1 MFGLRR
7 LSIAAMVLVCVSA
20 FAQNTTGVLT
30 SRYDNARTGQTRS
43 ETTLTTTNVTVNTFG
58 KVFSY
63 TVDGQVYA
71 QPLLAYNVNIPG
83 QGVHNVLYVVTQ
95 MDSVFAFD
103 ASGTT
108 TTPLWQDSFINL
120 AQGIGPVPCGTDG
133 SGSDIS
139 CGVYPYYGITGTPVI
154 DGATNTMYLV
164 ARTYNSNTNAG
175 YQTLHALD
183 ITTGAEKFGG
193 PVQISGTVQGSG
205 VGSQGGTI
213 TFNPLADIQRAGLLL
228 ISGVTTANTA
238 KSPVKT
244 IYIGWAGAAH
254 GWIMGYNASTL
265 AQTAIFATTPNAG
278 IGGVWQSGNGLAAD
292 SAGNIYAAVGDALF
306 DANTGGTDYGD
317 TLMRMDSNLNVLDY
331 FTPMDQG
338 CRQENDMDLAS
349 SGPLLL
355 PTQTGQ
361 YPAEIVQSGKG
372 GNPCEGTAFIYLVDR
387 YNMGKYNANQD
398 NIIQEI
404 SGAPAGYWSSPAY
417 WSTTG
422 MQAIYYAGVVLEGGT
437 GDNLKMYT
445 LTNGQLSTAPAAQS
459 SNVFPIGATPTVS
472 SNGNSNGIVWAIQRN
487 DPLGL
492 SPGQQPAVLYAY
504 DATNLATLYNSA
516 ENTTRDQGGCANK
529 FAVPTVAQGLVYAGT
544 QNEIDVF
551 GILGNPP
558 AVSAGLKQP
567 CYTYNKEPVGT
578 SSPPESEVVTNTG
591 TSSQLTISNIQI
603 VGLNSSDYT
612 QTNNCSAPL
621 NPGQSCT
628 IKMVFTPSA
637 TGPRVGQ
644 LLITDNAPNSPQN
657 AQLMGK
663 GE

>member
-1 MFGLRR
+1 MLGLRP

-20 FAQNTTGVLT
+20 FAQNTIGIFT
-30 SRYDNARTGQTRS
+30 SRYDNARTGQNRE
-43 ETTLTTTNVTVNTFG
+43 ETILKLSNVNSTSFG
-58 KVFSY
+58 KIFSY
-63 TVDGQVYA
+63 TVDGQIYA
-71 QPLLAYNVNIPG
+71 QPLWVYGVNIPG
-83 QGVHNVLYVVTQ
+83 QGKHNVVYVTTQ

-103 ASGTT
+103 AGGTT
-108 TTPLWQDSFINL
+108 TTPLWQDSFIDL

-133 SGSDIS
+133 GGSDIS

-154 DGATNTMYLV
+154 DSSTNTMYLV
-164 ARTYNSNTNAG
+164 ARTYNSNTNTG

-193 PVQISGTVQGSG
+193 PVQISGTVEGSG

-228 ISGVTTANTA
+228 LNYKG
-238 KSPVKT
+238 VKT
-244 IYIGWAGAAH
+244 LVIGWAGAAH
-254 GWIMGYNASTL
+254 GWIMAYNPTTTPL

-292 SAGNIYAAVGDALF
+292 GAGNIFAAVGDAMF

-317 TLMRMDSNLNVLDY
+317 SLMRMNASLKVLDY
-331 FTPMDQG
+331 FTPMDQI

-349 SGPLLL
+349 SGPLVL
-355 PTQTGQ
+355 PTQTGK
-361 YPAEIVQSGKG
+361 YPSEIIQSGKG
-372 GNPCEGTAFIYLVDR
+372 GNPCEGVASIYLVDR
-387 YNMGKYNANQD
+387 YNMGKYNPNED

-404 SGAPAGYWSSPAY
+404 DGAPAGYWSSPAY
-417 WSTTG
+417 WETTG
-422 MQAIYYAGVVLEGGT
+422 GQQFIYYAGVVSEGGT

-445 LTNGQLSTAPAAQS
+445 LTDGLLSTTPTAQS

-472 SNGNSNGIVWAIQRN
+472 SNNNANGIVWAIERP
-487 DPLGL
+487 DALGL
-492 SPGQQPAVLYAY
+492 SPGQSPAVLYAY
-504 DATNLATLYNSA
+504 DATNLTTLYASNQVLP
-516 ENTTRDQGGCANK
+516 RDLGGCANK
-529 FAVPTVAQGLVYAGT
+529 FQVPTVAYGKVYAAT
-544 QNEIDVF
+544 QNELDLF
-551 GILGNPP
+551 GLLGTPP
-558 AVSAGLKQP
+558 AVSVGLKQP
-567 CYTYNKEPVGT
+567 CYNYNKTPVGQ

-591 TSSQLTISNIQI
+591 TSQLTVSNIQI
-603 VGLNSSDYT
+603 VGLNSSDFM

-621 NPGQSCT
+621 NAGQSCT
-628 IKMVFTPSA
+628 IKMVFTPQA